1 MIFMVLI
8 ITILV
13 CMLLFPAGA
22 FAQGDSARVFT
33 DKSPL
38 IYEDALDRWPYSFVN
53 EEGKPDGFN
62 IELTEMLL
70 SELDIPFEI
79 RIRPLPEVTS
89 DIKAGRADLTFSQ
102 NAGFGGQT
110 GLLSR
115 TPVMLF
121 TQSVLTPKSKP
132 LTIRSF
138 RDLRNSGQQVTVSD
152 SSLCHHIMLDYG
164 WADHAVV
171 STDMSKSIR
180 ALNDTQEGVIVWNT
194 LSLKWLVNHY
204 QLGDVVLTPVDM
216 PHGEYKFMSNSQ
228 QLLDS
233 IDQAYLNLCAD
244 GKLSALE
251 SKWLYPVREQPEEPL
266 WKKVVSAMAIL
277 LAAAILFCLMYIV
290 RKNRQMEESNDRLTQ
305 SLAEICMSVQAHM
318 GNSCYA
324 DSKSEFSM
332 EDFLRHKEQAD
343 RHIAKL
349 KKDNSDRSL
358 RYWSMFY
365 SDEAGV
371 FVFGTDGCIQNANYK
386 AGLLFNCDIDKL
398 VEQNTDINSLFH
410 TTFNNLS
417 DADGYKGSIESDGST
432 VSFQMKAVYN
442 NKVLLGI
449 YVFCL

>member
-1 MIFMVLI
+1 MVRI

-13 CMLLFPAGA
+13 CMLLCPAGA

-38 IYEDALDRWPYSFVN
+38 IYEDASNMWPYSFVN

-62 IELTEMLL
+62 IDLIEMLL
-70 SELDIPFEI
+70 SELAIPYEI
-79 RIRPLPEVTS
+79 HIKSLPEVIGDMTS
-89 DIKAGRADLTFSQ
+89 GRADLTFILE
-102 NAGFGGQT
+102 AGFGQKL
-110 GLLSR
+110 GLFSR
-115 TPVMLF
+115 TVPMLF
-121 TQSVLTPKSKP
+121 TQSVVTPKSKP

-138 RDLRNSGQQVTVSD
+138 RDLRNIKHQVTVND

-164 WADHAVV
+164 WTDHAIV
-171 STDMSKSIR
+171 SSDMSQSIR
-180 ALNDTQEGVIVWNT
+180 ALNDSQEGVIVWNT
-194 LSLKWLVNHY
+194 LSLKWLIHHY
-204 QLGDVVLTPVDM
+204 QLDNVVLTPVDM
-216 PHGEYKFMSNSQ
+216 PHGEYRFLSNSQ
-228 QLLDS
+228 SLLDS
-233 IDQAYLNLCAD
+233 IDQAYLDLCAD

-251 SKWLYPVREQPEEPL
+251 SKWLYPVREQPDEPV
-266 WKKVVSAMAIL
+266 WKKAVAAMAVML
-277 LAAAILFCLMYIV
+277 PVAILFCLMYIV
-290 RKNRQMEESNDRLTQ
+290 RKNRQVEESNDRLTQ
-305 SLAEICMSVQAHM
+305 SLAEICMSVQVHM

-324 DSKSEFSM
+324 GSKSEFSM

-410 TTFNNLS
+410 TTFNNLC
-417 DADGYKGSIESDGST
+417 DADGYKGCIKVGEST
-432 VSFQMKAVYN
+432 VRFQMKAAYNN